1 MFNLGRPGGVPLKL
15 EFDVLLSHKAKYFVA
30 VAVLALMLPAA
41 GAQLSR
47 MKLSDLKRMRADNM
61 NFVDNNIVVSGNVYL
76 PFGDMEVYADKA
88 VINASTWDVE
98 ATGNIQFYR
107 WVSMTGNIDTDK
119 LARLERASNI
129 LVSVKGIMG
138 DIWGDQLIQVEASGL
153 TDNIRAQRMVG
164 NMETGYFQF
173 ENFEAQYNT
182 FICKAGVGERRPDG
196 KIVVKKAEISA
207 CNYLLNDNAH
217 YSISCGEA
225 TLIPQNTSF
234 YGYGTCPFST
244 QSITEMILKGR
255 DELHRQVDALRRL
268 GGVWRNIVLLA
279 TSEQLG
285 IREGRRIHGRET
297 VTGDHLKG
305 IVKTE
310 CPVCRI
316 TAQPDIHAPDPNRGS
331 GIVKVA
337 FRCSNYDIP
346 WGALL
351 SADRDNLLMAGR
363 CISGDFIAHSSYR
376 MSGNAVPMG
385 EAAGIGA
392 ALAVQMNCLPPE
404 VPFEAMASQIE
415 L

>member
-164 NMETGYFQF
+164 NM
-173 ENFEAQYNT
+173 
-182 FICKAGVGERRPDG
+182 
-196 KIVVKKAEISA
+196 
-207 CNYLLNDNAH
+207 
-217 YSISCGEA
+217 
-225 TLIPQNTSF
+225 
-234 YGYGTCPFST
+234 
-244 QSITEMILKGR
+244 
-255 DELHRQVDALRRL
+255 
-268 GGVWRNIVLLA
+268 
-279 TSEQLG
+279 
-285 IREGRRIHGRET
+285 
-297 VTGDHLKG
+297 
-305 IVKTE
+305 
-310 CPVCRI
+310 
-316 TAQPDIHAPDPNRGS
+316 
-331 GIVKVA
+331 
-337 FRCSNYDIP
+337 
-346 WGALL
+346 
-351 SADRDNLLMAGR
+351 
-363 CISGDFIAHSSYR
+363 
-376 MSGNAVPMG
+376 
-385 EAAGIGA
+385 
-392 ALAVQMNCLPPE
+392 
-404 VPFEAMASQIE
+404 
-415 L
+415 

>member
-173 ENFEAQYNT
+173 ENFEAPVT
-182 FICKAGVGERRPDG
+182 
-196 KIVVKKAEISA
+196 
-207 CNYLLNDNAH
+207 
-217 YSISCGEA
+217 
-225 TLIPQNTSF
+225 
-234 YGYGTCPFST
+234 TC
-244 QSITEMILKGR
+244 
-255 DELHRQVDALRRL
+255 
-268 GGVWRNIVLLA
+268 
-279 TSEQLG
+279 
-285 IREGRRIHGRET
+285 
-297 VTGDHLKG
+297 
-305 IVKTE
+305 
-310 CPVCRI
+310 
-316 TAQPDIHAPDPNRGS
+316 
-331 GIVKVA
+331 
-337 FRCSNYDIP
+337 
-346 WGALL
+346 
-351 SADRDNLLMAGR
+351 
-363 CISGDFIAHSSYR
+363 
-376 MSGNAVPMG
+376 
-385 EAAGIGA
+385 
-392 ALAVQMNCLPPE
+392 
-404 VPFEAMASQIE
+404 
-415 L
+415 